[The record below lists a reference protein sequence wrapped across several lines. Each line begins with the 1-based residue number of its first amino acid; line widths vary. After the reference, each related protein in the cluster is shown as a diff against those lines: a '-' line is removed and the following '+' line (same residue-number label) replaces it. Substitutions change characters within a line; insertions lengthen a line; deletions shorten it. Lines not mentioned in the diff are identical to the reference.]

1 MVNFS
6 SADDLLDEVN
16 SVVATLAPLPI
27 PQVAVAV
34 RQGFVELFTAYSNAL
49 TSAFAKYK
57 GSDGRLPESLGM

>member
-1 MVNFS
+1 M
-6 SADDLLDEVN
+6 
-16 SVVATLAPLPI
+16 VATLAPLPI

-34 RQGFVELFTAYSNAL
+34 RQGFVELSTAYSNAL